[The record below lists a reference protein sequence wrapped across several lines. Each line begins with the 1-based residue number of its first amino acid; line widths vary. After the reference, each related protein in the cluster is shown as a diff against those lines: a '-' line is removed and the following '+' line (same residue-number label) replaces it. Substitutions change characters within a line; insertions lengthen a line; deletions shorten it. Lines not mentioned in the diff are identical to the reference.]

1 MKKLILMASVAI
13 IAFGSCNRSA
23 GPSAS
28 LKTDV
33 DTLSYELGMAN
44 SRGLKQYLAERM
56 GVDTAYMDEFYKG
69 LAVAAQ
75 AGDDKKKAAYYAG
88 IQIGQQL
95 GTQMYKG
102 INTQLFGQ
110 DSTKTISL
118 RNLISGFIAGTKG
131 KDQKIPMSVVEKEI
145 QSRMQGFIDKNLSKV
160 YGANKEAGAK
170 FMATNKTKPG
180 VKTTASGLQYKVI
193 KEGAGE
199 SPDDDDV
206 VTVHYTGTLVDGT
219 VFDSSRERG
228 EPIEFPVNGVIA
240 GWTEALKLMKP
251 GSQFML
257 YIPANL
263 AYGDKK
269 TGPIPEGSTLIFDVE
284 LLKIEKK

>member
-1 MKKLILMASVAI
+1 MKKYILLSAILVLVAAVSSPLFAQKKEKKKKGEAAENSAPVAAKPLFANNNDTISYI
-13 IAFGSCNRSA
+13 IGADIAHSFAKNSLDLNRDLVFKGFMDA
-23 GPSAS
+23 QA
-28 LKTDV
+28 KTD
-33 DTLSYELGMAN
+33 TLFTEEEIGAIMMAWQQEM
-44 SRGLKQYLAERM
+44 SA
-56 GVDTAYMDEFYKG
+56 
-69 LAVAAQ
+69 
-75 AGDDKKKAAYYAG
+75 KKAAQSEIELAKNKKIGEDYLAANSLNAG
-88 IQIGQQL
+88 VIKL
-95 GTQMYKG
+95 
-102 INTQLFGQ
+102 
-110 DSTKTISL
+110 
-118 RNLISGFIAGTKG
+118 
-131 KDQKIPMSVVEKEI
+131 P
-145 QSRMQGFIDKNLSKV
+145 
-160 YGANKEAGAK
+160 
-170 FMATNKTKPG
+170 
-180 VKTTASGLQYKVI
+180 SGLQYKVI
-193 KEGAGE
+193 KEGSGE
-199 SPDDDDV
+199 SPDDNDV

>member
-1 MKKLILMASVAI
+1 MKKYILLSAILVLVAAVSSPLFAQKKEKKKKGEAAENTAPVAAKPLFANNNDTISYI
-13 IAFGSCNRSA
+13 IGADIAHSFAKNSLDLNRDLVFKGFMDA
-23 GPSAS
+23 QA
-28 LKTDV
+28 KTD
-33 DTLSYELGMAN
+33 TLFTEEEIGAIMMAWQQEM
-44 SRGLKQYLAERM
+44 SA
-56 GVDTAYMDEFYKG
+56 
-69 LAVAAQ
+69 
-75 AGDDKKKAAYYAG
+75 KKAAQSEIELAKNKKIGEDYLAANSLNAG
-88 IQIGQQL
+88 VIKL
-95 GTQMYKG
+95 
-102 INTQLFGQ
+102 
-110 DSTKTISL
+110 
-118 RNLISGFIAGTKG
+118 
-131 KDQKIPMSVVEKEI
+131 P
-145 QSRMQGFIDKNLSKV
+145 
-160 YGANKEAGAK
+160 
-170 FMATNKTKPG
+170 
-180 VKTTASGLQYKVI
+180 SGLQYKVI

-199 SPDDDDV
+199 SPDDNDV

-257 YIPANL
+257 YIPADL

>member
-1 MKKLILMASVAI
+1 MKKYILLSAILVLVAAVSSPLFAQKKEKKKKGEAAENTAPVAAKPLFANNNDTISYI
-13 IAFGSCNRSA
+13 IGADIAHSFAKNSLDLNRDLVFKGFMDA
-23 GPSAS
+23 QA
-28 LKTDV
+28 KTD
-33 DTLSYELGMAN
+33 TLFTEEEIGAIMMAWQQEM
-44 SRGLKQYLAERM
+44 SA
-56 GVDTAYMDEFYKG
+56 
-69 LAVAAQ
+69 
-75 AGDDKKKAAYYAG
+75 KKAAQSEIELAKNKKIGEDYLAANSLNAG
-88 IQIGQQL
+88 VIKL
-95 GTQMYKG
+95 
-102 INTQLFGQ
+102 
-110 DSTKTISL
+110 
-118 RNLISGFIAGTKG
+118 
-131 KDQKIPMSVVEKEI
+131 P
-145 QSRMQGFIDKNLSKV
+145 
-160 YGANKEAGAK
+160 
-170 FMATNKTKPG
+170 
-180 VKTTASGLQYKVI
+180 SGLQYKVI

-199 SPDDDDV
+199 SPDDNDV

>member
-1 MKKLILMASVAI
+1 MKKYIMLSAILV
-13 IAFGSCNRSA
+13 
-23 GPSAS
+23 
-28 LKTDV
+28 V
-33 DTLSYELGMAN
+33 
-44 SRGLKQYLAERM
+44 
-56 GVDTAYMDEFYKG
+56 
-69 LAVAAQ
+69 VAAVSSPSFAQKKEKKKKGESAENTAPVVAKPLFANNNDTISYIIGADIAHSFAKNSLDLNRDLVFKGFIDAQ
-75 AGDDKKKAAYYAG
+75 AKADTIFTEEQIGAIMMAWQQQMSAKKAAQSEIELAKNKKIGEDYLAANSLNAG
-88 IQIGQQL
+88 VIKL
-95 GTQMYKG
+95 
-102 INTQLFGQ
+102 
-110 DSTKTISL
+110 
-118 RNLISGFIAGTKG
+118 
-131 KDQKIPMSVVEKEI
+131 P
-145 QSRMQGFIDKNLSKV
+145 
-160 YGANKEAGAK
+160 
-170 FMATNKTKPG
+170 
-180 VKTTASGLQYKVI
+180 SGLQYKVI